1 MINKRCDRK
10 GEGERVCEKSER
22 ERKEGERKEGERW
35 RAGGKEEER
44 EGGREEKRVLAHFL
58 PITRSQKTLGIRSVS
73 NCLHNAATM
82 LFIAVSQ

>member
-44 EGGREEKRVLAHFL
+44 EGGKESVGTFL
-58 PITRSQKTLGIRSVS
+58 TYHQVAEDSW
-73 NCLHNAATM
+73 H
-82 LFIAVSQ
+82 